1 MIDEETESYIN
12 QNFLNICKKNVY
24 NVEDSNDDSND
35 DGDNQEFD
43 NRWFY
48 CKSAGRDD
56 VDDDYY
62 DQDGRDDHDA
72 HELMVEG
79 FIVVLQ
85 DLLVLWLWWWEIWWY
100 GISCYQEKL
109 WKSLWSQP

>member
-1 MIDEETESYIN
+1 MKKFLTDLRKHAAETNGYEKKEVLVMIDEETESYIN

-48 CKSAGRDD
+48 CNSAGRDD

-62 DQDGRDDHDA
+62 DQDDRDDHDA

-85 DLLVLWLWWWEIWWY
+85 DLLVL
-100 GISCYQEKL
+100 
-109 WKSLWSQP
+109 